1 MALIQCHQ
9 CSKGI
14 SDKAPHCPHCGAPN
28 ICVVEGS
35 EGPSNNSM
43 KMLKKGFIA
52 LTLLGVVLF
61 FGPIVT
67 GMLGFDVEVGGLASD
82 LLGLGF
88 GAIGF
93 GIGGTVIAISYE
105 KWVEYRNREVKIAF
119 SVGGLLSLLQIG
131 FAGVTMLGVLTF
143 VLHFTLGSF
152 GLPPVF
158 IFGVRGMEGVGTLL
172 IGFFLFGIGAVGF
185 SVVDF
190 ASRVA
195 HRKRAGKEKSFNA
208 PRSVVPVRRS
218 VKDYAL
224 AMAPI
229 GVFIIVAL
237 FPTGVIGRPPDG
249 PYEEFH
255 ENGQLAYKTTIEDG
269 ERHGPFESYF
279 ENGQL
284 SEKGTYNSELGDWRF
299 GELDGLY
306 ESYFENGQLMN
317 KSFYKDGR
325 QFGLNEGYYD
335 NGQLRFR
342 TNYDSGEWM
351 RVDGREEWYFPD
363 GRLMSTGIYN
373 MGERCGEW
381 ILDKDQSVSPSDVIT
396 DFGEE
401 FLTLTYDRCPP
412 RLEGEEGN

>member
-1 MALIQCHQ
+1 
-9 CSKGI
+9 
-14 SDKAPHCPHCGAPN
+14 
-28 ICVVEGS
+28 
-35 EGPSNNSM
+35 
-43 KMLKKGFIA
+43 MLKKGFIA
-52 LTLLGVVLF
+52 LTLLGLVVTF
-61 FGPIVT
+61 APFGLGI
-67 GMLGFDVEVGGLASD
+67 LGFDVEGIIQ
-82 LLGLGF
+82 LLLNLMVLGVF
-88 GAIGF
+88 AIVSGTA
-93 GIGGTVIAISYE
+93 GTVIIICYE
-105 KWVEYRNREVKIAF
+105 KWVAHQDRPVKSTGQRLFATVQKIFIA
-119 SVGGLLSLLQIG
+119 VAL
-131 FAGVTMLGVLTF
+131 VGVLTLL
-143 VLHFTLGSF
+143 LHFTLGSF
-152 GLPPVF
+152 GLPPVLG
-158 IFGVRGMEGVGTLL
+158 FGTRGMAGVLPL
-172 IGFFLFGIGAVGF
+172 MIASFLFGIGAVGSF
-185 SVVDF
+185 VVWLL
-190 ASRVA
+190 SWVA
-195 HRKRAGKEKSFNA
+195 DRKRAGKEKSFNP

-237 FPTGVIGRPPDG
+237 FSTGVIGRQTDG
-249 PYEEFH
+249 TYEDFH
-255 ENGQLAYKTTIEDG
+255 ENGQLAYRLTYKDG
-269 ERHGPFESYF
+269 GRRGPFERYY

-284 SEKGTYNSELGDWRF
+284 HEKGTYKSELLDLRSGD
-299 GELDGLY
+299 LDGLY

-325 QFGLNEGYYD
+325 QFGLSEGYYD

-401 FLTLTYDRCPP
+401 FLTLTYDPCPP
-412 RLEGEEGN
+412 RLEGEEEN

>member
-1 MALIQCHQ
+1 
-9 CSKGI
+9 
-14 SDKAPHCPHCGAPN
+14 
-28 ICVVEGS
+28 
-35 EGPSNNSM
+35 
-43 KMLKKGFIA
+43 MLKKGFIA
-52 LTLLGVVLF
+52 LTVLGVVLF
-61 FGPIVT
+61 FAASVLVNAPFVLVN
-67 GMLGFDVEVGGLASD
+67 LGFD
-82 LLGLGF
+82 LGF
-88 GAIGF
+88 DPVRGPRSGATVLLPILALGFIAISF

-105 KWVEYRNREVKIAF
+105 KWVEYRNSEVKSAEEGALF
-119 SVGGLLSLLQIG
+119 PLLQIG
-131 FAGVTMLGVLTF
+131 FAALTVLGVVLFFGGGFLPVAGFEIGGNIYTWLVMFLLFFGVVGWF
-143 VLHFTLGSF
+143 VASLVF
-152 GLPPVF
+152 GLV
-158 IFGVRGMEGVGTLL
+158 
-172 IGFFLFGIGAVGF
+172 
-185 SVVDF
+185 SW
-190 ASRVA
+190 VA
-195 HRKRAGKEKSFNA
+195 HRKRAGKEKSFNP

-237 FPTGVIGRPPDG
+237 FSTGVIGRPPDG

-255 ENGQLAYKTTIEDG
+255 ENGQLAFRTTYKDG
-269 ERHGPFESYF
+269 ERHGPF
-279 ENGQL
+279 
-284 SEKGTYNSELGDWRF
+284 
-299 GELDGLY
+299 

-317 KSFYKDGR
+317 KSFYKDGNY
-325 QFGLNEGYYD
+325 FGLNEGYYD

-401 FLTLTYDRCPP
+401 FLTLTYDPCPP

>member
-1 MALIQCHQ
+1 
-9 CSKGI
+9 
-14 SDKAPHCPHCGAPN
+14 
-28 ICVVEGS
+28 
-35 EGPSNNSM
+35 
-43 KMLKKGFIA
+43 MLKKGFIA

-61 FGPIVT
+61 IGVSVHGIFLAFG
-67 GMLGFDVEVGGLASD
+67 FLAI
-82 LLGLGF
+82 LF
-88 GAIGF
+88 GTV
-93 GIGGTVIAISYE
+93 GTVIAISYE

-224 AMAPI
+224 VMAPS
-229 GVFIIVAL
+229 GVFIIVVL
-237 FPTGVIGRPPDG
+237 FSTGVIGRQTDG
-249 PYEEFH
+249 AYEDFH
-255 ENGQLAYKTTIEDG
+255 ENGQLAYRLTYKDG
-269 ERHGPFESYF
+269 GRRGPFERYY

-284 SEKGTYNSELGDWRF
+284 HEKGTYKSELLDLRSGD
-299 GELDGLY
+299 LDGLY

-325 QFGLNEGYYD
+325 QFGLSEGYYD

-342 TNYDSGEWM
+342 TNYDGGEWM
-351 RVDGREEWYFPD
+351 RVDGWEEWYFPD

-401 FLTLTYDRCPP
+401 VLTLTYDPCPP
-412 RLEGEEGN
+412 DLEGEEEN

>member
-1 MALIQCHQ
+1 
-9 CSKGI
+9 
-14 SDKAPHCPHCGAPN
+14 
-28 ICVVEGS
+28 
-35 EGPSNNSM
+35 
-43 KMLKKGFIA
+43 MLKKGFIA
-52 LTLLGVVLF
+52 LTLLGLVVTF
-61 FGPIVT
+61 APFGLGI
-67 GMLGFDVEVGGLASD
+67 LGFDVEGIIQ
-82 LLGLGF
+82 LLLNLMVLGVF
-88 GAIGF
+88 AIVSGTA
-93 GIGGTVIAISYE
+93 GTVIIICYE
-105 KWVEYRNREVKIAF
+105 KWVAHQDRPVKSTGQRLFATVQKIFIA
-119 SVGGLLSLLQIG
+119 VAL
-131 FAGVTMLGVLTF
+131 VGVLTLL
-143 VLHFTLGSF
+143 LHFTLGSF
-152 GLPPVF
+152 GLPPVLG
-158 IFGVRGMEGVGTLL
+158 FGTRGMAGVLPL
-172 IGFFLFGIGAVGF
+172 MIASFLFGIGAVGSF
-185 SVVDF
+185 VVWLL
-190 ASRVA
+190 SWVA
-195 HRKRAGKEKSFNA
+195 DRKRAGKEKSFNP

-237 FPTGVIGRPPDG
+237 FSTGVIGRQTDG
-249 PYEEFH
+249 TYEDFH
-255 ENGQLAYKTTIEDG
+255 ENGQLAYRLTYKDG
-269 ERHGPFESYF
+269 GRRGPFERYY

-284 SEKGTYNSELGDWRF
+284 HEKGTYKSELLDLRSGD
-299 GELDGLY
+299 LDGLY

-325 QFGLNEGYYD
+325 QFGLSEGYYD

-401 FLTLTYDRCPP
+401 VLTLLYDPCPP
-412 RLEGEEGN
+412 DLEDAV